1 MKILAVCEAEF
12 HLVQTEKVR
21 KSPISSIF
29 FASTSLYLSFFP
41 LVNFVNFVE
50 IVERRNSTNLQIH
63 NSTDST
69 NSTTS
74 FERGAADYIL
84 FILISNKSKSVG
96 KRAATHPYP
105 QNERLRSM
113 QEHRETPRA
122 KSRNLTCCI
131 GKLNMARKC

>member
-50 IVERRNSTNLQIH
+50 FLENQNRWGNVQRR
-63 NSTDST
+63 
-69 NSTTS
+69 
-74 FERGAADYIL
+74 
-84 FILISNKSKSVG
+84 ILIPKM
-96 KRAATHPYP
+96 RD
-105 QNERLRSM
+105 
-113 QEHRETPRA
+113 
-122 KSRNLTCCI
+122 
-131 GKLNMARKC
+131 